1 MRHIIYSVYESAKR
15 FPENSKSQ
23 PVEFLKV
30 KSNEKFKWR
39 LTESE
44 VILTN
49 RI

>member
-1 MRHIIYSVYESAKR
+1 MRAVIYSESAER

-30 KSNEKFKWR
+30 KTNEKFKWR

-44 VILTN
+44 VK
-49 RI
+49 RAA